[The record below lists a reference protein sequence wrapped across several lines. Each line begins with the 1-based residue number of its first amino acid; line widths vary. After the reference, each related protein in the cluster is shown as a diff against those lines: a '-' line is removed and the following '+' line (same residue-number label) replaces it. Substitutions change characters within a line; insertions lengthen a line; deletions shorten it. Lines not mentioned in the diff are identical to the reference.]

1 MKFLL
6 CEHLLVCLYIICFS
20 QIPSNKSSL
29 YLHCSWVHE
38 SLQSVSPSTL
48 CLIPS
53 LSVILPFRLEWCTSD
68 SPLDHPIPYKSTSPP
83 FTTCVTL
90 SNVPFFLKSLWI
102 RHFFFFLVILHLR
115 PFQQN
120 PKSHVL
126 SPFLFFLCALK
137 NNFVSVFFLSRPLCD
152 PGHSRLWAA
161 SWEGHRKLPEGS
173 FWRIGFR
180 EHQEWFMCT
189 CPRGRQHGPAFL
201 WTHHSV
207 PCYLW
212 YYS

>member
-102 RHFFFFLVILHLR
+102 W
-115 PFQQN
+115 
-120 PKSHVL
+120 
-126 SPFLFFLCALK
+126 LFFLIGIVWFIQVPLSVHIILSCPLSAISPFMSETIQEAPNKSLK
-137 NNFVSVFFLSRPLCD
+137 KCNLGFT
-152 PGHSRLWAA
+152 
-161 SWEGHRKLPEGS
+161 GS
-173 FWRIGFR
+173 HNLKENSKEEKRVR
-180 EHQEWFMCT
+180 S
-189 CPRGRQHGPAFL
+189 L
-201 WTHHSV
+201 
-207 PCYLW
+207 
-212 YYS
+212 